1 MCRLFGFRSVIT
13 SQVHSSLIHAENA
26 LMDQSKKH
34 PDGWGIAYYIEKN
47 PHLIRSALSAIDD
60 HLFEKI
66 SGVVSSQTVL
76 AHIRNGTQ
84 GINNILNTH
93 PFQYGPWVFAH
104 NGNIKNLD
112 GIKDKL
118 IAKISPR
125 LKRFIL
131 GNTDSEIIF
140 YVILSYLEKDIPLD
154 KREILFDEILNP
166 IKEALLFITSLTGPL
181 LDYNETIPTENY
193 LSFILTNGSLF
204 LGFQGGQ
211 SLKYCTH
218 KTQCPERDNCPHFA
232 HSCENPSKDK
242 ENINHLILT
251 SEEIKGV
258 NVWSELAPG
267 ELVGVDHNMNLRLEK
282 LPIQFEKRIKK

>member
-1 MCRLFGFRSVIT
+1 MCRLFGFRSIIT

-26 LMDQSKKH
+26 LMDQSLKH
-34 PDGWGIAYYIEKN
+34 PDGWGIAYYIEQT

-84 GINNILNTH
+84 GSNNILNTH

-104 NGNIKNLD
+104 NGNIKNID
-112 GIKDKL
+112 SIKDDLLKV
-118 IAKISPR
+118 ISPK

-131 GNTDSEIIF
+131 GSTDSEIIF
-140 YVILSYLEKDIPLD
+140 FVILSFIEKEISLDKKDIFFKD
-154 KREILFDEILNP
+154 IKDP
-166 IKEALLFITSLTGPL
+166 IEKALLYITGLTGPL
-181 LDYNETIPTENY
+181 LDFAQTIPTENY
-193 LSFILTNGSLF
+193 ISFILTNGGLF

-211 SLKYCTH
+211 PIKYCTH
-218 KTQCPERDNCPHFA
+218 KTKCPERDSCPHFA
-232 HSCENPSKDK
+232 KNCESSSSNGDI
-242 ENINHLILT
+242 INHLILT

-258 NVWSELAPG
+258 NVWNDLRPG
-267 ELVGVDHNMNLRLEK
+267 QLVGVDKTMHLNLAE
-282 LPIQFEKRIKK
+282 LPIQFEKRN

>member
-13 SQVHSSLIHAENA
+13 SQVHSSLINAENA

-47 PHLIRSALSAIDD
+47 PHLIRSALSAIND

-84 GINNILNTH
+84 GDNNILNTH

-104 NGNIKNLD
+104 NGNIKDLD
-112 GIKDKL
+112 QIKDQLLK
-118 IAKISPR
+118 AVSPK

-131 GNTDSEIIF
+131 GNTDSEIFF
-140 YVILSYLEKDIPLD
+140 YILLTYIERSVALDEKNIT
-154 KREILFDEILNP
+154 FDQIRTP
-166 IKEALLFITSLTGPL
+166 IEEALSFITKLTGPL
-181 LDYNETIPTENY
+181 LDFNETIPTENY

-211 SLKYCTH
+211 PIKYCTH
-218 KTQCPERDNCPHFA
+218 KTQCPERDSCPHFA
-232 HSCENPSKDK
+232 HSCENASKNQDQV
-242 ENINHLILT
+242 NHLILT

-258 NVWSELAPG
+258 NVWNDLKPG
-267 ELVGVDHNMNLRLEK
+267 ELVGVDHSMCLRLEK
-282 LPIQFEKRIKK
+282 LPIAFEKRKET

>member
-1 MCRLFGFRSVIT
+1 MCRLFGFRSIIT

-26 LMDQSKKH
+26 LMDQSLKH
-34 PDGWGIAYYIEKN
+34 PDGWGIAYYIEQT

-84 GINNILNTH
+84 GSNNILNTH

-104 NGNIKNLD
+104 NGNIKNID
-112 GIKDKL
+112 SIKDDLLKV
-118 IAKISPR
+118 ISPK

-131 GNTDSEIIF
+131 GSTDSEIIF
-140 YVILSYLEKDIPLD
+140 FVILSFIEKEISLDKKDIFFKD
-154 KREILFDEILNP
+154 IKDP
-166 IKEALLFITSLTGPL
+166 IEKALLYITGLTGPL
-181 LDYNETIPTENY
+181 LDFAQTIPTENY
-193 LSFILTNGSLF
+193 ISFILTNGDLF

-211 SLKYCTH
+211 PIKYCTH
-218 KTQCPERDNCPHFA
+218 KTQCPERDSCPHFA
-232 HSCENPSKDK
+232 KNCESSSLNGDI
-242 ENINHLILT
+242 INHLILT

-258 NVWSELAPG
+258 NVWNDLRPG
-267 ELVGVDHNMNLRLEK
+267 QLVGVDKTMQLNLAE
-282 LPIQFEKRIKK
+282 LPIQFEKRN